1 MGDAML
7 QDAFDSLNDVFS
19 PPFRGVMLKSVALTI
34 AVLALGGFALDRVA
48 LHFIAVTHGWLATV
62 DLHLRR
68 LRRVGRDSCVAGGA
82 GDFAGGELL
91 SRRHRRAGGAR
102 DRSARRAGP
111 ARRRCGQASISAVR
125 FAALTLAVM
134 LAALVLLF
142 LPGVGF
148 AAWFGANAYLLGREY
163 FELAAMR
170 FRSAAE
176 AQAMR
181 RYFAVPVF
189 MAGLI
194 VAAFV
199 SVPILNLATPLF
211 ATALMA
217 RLHKRL
223 EARAL
228 APSRL

>member
-1 MGDAML
+1 ML
-7 QDAFDSLNDVFS
+7 QDAYDSLADVFS

-48 LHFIAVTHGWLATV
+48 LHFVTTSHGWLATLISV
-62 DLHLRR
+62 A
-68 LRRVGRDSCVAGGA
+68 VGLGVVAGLV
-82 GDFAGGELL
+82 LL
-91 SRRHRRAGGAR
+91 AAPTTSLVASFFLDEIAANVEREIDPHGTPGRAA
-102 DRSARRAGP
+102 P
-111 ARRRCGQASISAVR
+111 LWETTVASLR

-142 LPGVGF
+142 VPGIGF
-148 AAWFGANAYLLGREY
+148 AAWFAANAYLLGREY

-170 FRSAAE
+170 FRPAAD
-176 AQAMR
+176 ARAMR
-181 RYFAVPVF
+181 RYFATPVF
-189 MAGLI
+189 LGGLI

-223 EARAL
+223 ERQAL
-228 APSRL
+228 APSRV